1 MPISGIVV
9 ACAQDQAETV
19 ASQISALAG
28 LEVHGVLPDG
38 KIVAVID
45 TDTVDAEVE
54 LVARL
59 HEIAGVATVNLA
71 YHNFE
76 DI

>member
-9 ACAQDQAETV
+9 ACAQEQAEAL

-38 KIVAVID
+38 KIVAVIE
-45 TDTVDAEVE
+45 TDTVDAEVQ
-54 LVARL
+54 LVSQL
-59 HEIAGVATVNLA
+59 HEIPGVATVNLA

>member
-9 ACAQDQAETV
+9 SCAQNQAETV

-38 KIVAVID
+38 KIVAVIE
-45 TDTVDAEVE
+45 TVTVDAEVD

-59 HEIAGVATVNLA
+59 HEIPGVATVNLA

-76 DI
+76 DL